1 ISIYLFALISFPL
14 PILVAITSVNLFFI
28 LLLSGLALFL
38 GFMAFWRI
46 RKLIQIYRS
55 FKNIQNRLITRQQ
68 EKLLHY
74 LLEENADPAI
84 IHVNQENLYRLGN
97 ERSIPTSFP
106 LIPLSILLPIIS
118 AVIGYVI
125 LALEN
130 A

>member
-1 ISIYLFALISFPL
+1 
-14 PILVAITSVNLFFI
+14 
-28 LLLSGLALFL
+28 
-38 GFMAFWRI
+38 MAFWRI